1 MIMIICSVVCSMYAL
16 LLAGFAITGRIKR
29 TGILCAVMSAIVVA
43 VALLT
48 KRVAAFALILFPAA
62 LTILL
67 CLPERHTSV
76 RRSVEP
82 PQEQEVC
89 KENKTLDRSEA
100 SRE

>member
-1 MIMIICSVVCSMYAL
+1 MIMIICSVACSMYAL

-29 TGILCAVMSAIVVA
+29 AGILCAVMSVIIVA

-67 CLPERHTSV
+67 CLPERHVSG
-76 RRSVEP
+76 RRNAEL
-82 PQEQEVC
+82 PQEQEVR
-89 KENKTLDRSEA
+89 KENKILDRSEA

>member
-1 MIMIICSVVCSMYAL
+1 MIMVICSVAFSLYGL
-16 LLAGFAITGRIKR
+16 LLAGLAFTGRIKKI
-29 TGILCAVMSAIVVA
+29 GYLCAAMAEIVV
-43 VALLT
+43 VTALLT

-67 CLPERHTSV
+67 CLPERHASV
-76 RRSVEP
+76 RRSAEP